1 MTLATLVIAGDADS
15 TGNGSNG
22 AFGNGS
28 GSGAEAVATEAAEP
42 PERRAAPPPSVA
54 GFGGAGGVTGSTEG
68 GGTVADF
75 VAAAFGL
82 RGLSQRS
89 QRIPRVIAAPHMK
102 HFEAIGRRLNLRSY
116 ARFSCCR
123 NVIGFAAVWRGSMKQ
138 IVVIGAGTMGNGIA
152 HTAAASG
159 FDVTLIDVGEVFL
172 ERGMATISKNLKRG
186 VDKGKM
192 TAEDKQQVLDRIR
205 ATSNIAAAAGA
216 DIVIE
221 AIIENLAAKTQLF
234 AQLDA
239 LTGADCI
246 LASNT
251 SSISITKIAAATKRP
266 DKVIGMHF
274 MNPVPVMTLVEVIRG
289 IATSDETYARVA
301 ELSKQMGK
309 TAIEVNDYP
318 GFISN
323 RVLMPMINE
332 AIFALFEGVATAES
346 IDGVMKLG
354 MNHPMGPL
362 TLADFIGLDVCL
374 AILRVLEEG
383 FGDPKYRP
391 CPLLV
396 KMVDAGWLGRKSE
409 RGFYDYRKT

>member
-1 MTLATLVIAGDADS
+1 M
-15 TGNGSNG
+15 
-22 AFGNGS
+22 
-28 GSGAEAVATEAAEP
+28 
-42 PERRAAPPPSVA
+42 ERNR
-54 GFGGAGGVTGSTEG
+54 
-68 GGTVADF
+68 
-75 VAAAFGL
+75 
-82 RGLSQRS
+82 
-89 QRIPRVIAAPHMK
+89 MK
-102 HFEAIGRRLNLRSY
+102 N
-116 ARFSCCR
+116 
-123 NVIGFAAVWRGSMKQ
+123 
-138 IVVIGAGTMGNGIA
+138 IVVIGGGTMGNGIA

-159 FDVTLIDVGEVFL
+159 FDVTLVDVNEAILQRAVT
-172 ERGMATISKNLKRG
+172 TITANLQRG

-192 TAEDKQQVLDRIR
+192 TAEERDAIVGRIR
-205 ATSNIAAAAGA
+205 PTTKVEAITEA

-221 AIIENLAAKTQLF
+221 AIIEQLEAKTELF
-234 AQLDA
+234 AKLDKV
-239 LTGADCI
+239 TRPECI

-251 SSISITKIAAATKRP
+251 SSISITKIAAATARP

-289 IATSDETYARVA
+289 IATSDETWQKV
-301 ELSKQMGK
+301 EDLSKKMGK
-309 TAIEVNDYP
+309 TPIEVNDYP

-332 AIFALFEGVATAES
+332 AIFSLYEGVATREA

-374 AILRVLEEG
+374 AILRVLEQG

-396 KMVDAGWLGRKSE
+396 KMVDAGWLGRKSG
-409 RGFYDYRKT
+409 RGFYEYSK